1 MDRKEFAMRLY
12 SAVIPE
18 GTAPEDIQT
27 LTRPVT
33 EAIREM
39 IALRNNIIAAS
50 KERIAVAKQ
59 VKEDL
64 RVVKIKFPW
73 C

>member
-1 MDRKEFAMRLY
+1 MGKFELMTLPYMPEALEPVIDRE
-12 SAVIPE
+12 
-18 GTAPEDIQT
+18 T
-27 LTRPVT
+27 
-33 EAIREM
+33 

-64 RVVKIKFPW
+64 GVVKIKFPW